1 MLTRRLTRRKSRIG
15 NVDPNVV
22 VLQQDPYS
30 AKFFT
35 TLNTAENVLEDR
47 VGLKSGGKRSLRK
60 RSKRSTRKRV
70 RSNSRSSSRR

>member
-1 MLTRRLTRRKSRIG
+1 MRSTRRKSRIG

-47 VGLKSGGKRSLRK
+47 VGLKSGGKRSLRL
-60 RSKRSTRKRV
+60 RLLRKRSTRKR
-70 RSNSRSSSRR
+70 SRR

>member
-22 VLQQDPYS
+22 ILQQDPYS

-47 VGLKSGGKRSLRK
+47 VGLKSGGKR
-60 RSKRSTRKRV
+60 RSKRSTRRKR
-70 RSNSRSSSRR
+70 SSRR

>member
-15 NVDPNVV
+15 NVNPNVV

-30 AKFFT
+30 SKFFT

-47 VGLKSGGKRSLRK
+47 VGLKSGGRRRKHLR
-60 RSKRSTRKRV
+60 TV
-70 RSNSRSSSRR
+70 RRRTVRRR

>member
-1 MLTRRLTRRKSRIG
+1 MRPRAITRKKSRIG
-15 NVDPNVV
+15 NVNPNVV

-47 VGLKSGGKRSLRK
+47 VGLKSGGRRFLH
-60 RSKRSTRKRV
+60 KRSTRRQAKRG
-70 RSNSRSSSRR
+70 SR